1 MSKRVPPTSSARTA
15 HIDIEGD
22 FQLTLF
28 LEVRGAGEVVPR
40 AIEWGLD
47 DQLSADDRREHD
59 TQLAVRSS
67 RVSVPSMS
75 ASMRSSSGCCAHGSS
90 NGR

>member
-28 LEVRGAGEVVPR
+28 LEVRG
-40 AIEWGLD
+40 
-47 DQLSADDRREHD
+47 D
-59 TQLAVRSS
+59 TGAARKQRDMWSGDELRLLFESPVWTGCHPFFRSRPGTEILRDS
-67 RVSVPSMS
+67 LF
-75 ASMRSSSGCCAHGSS
+75 
-90 NGR
+90 